1 MRVFASVYRRDEPL
15 DFNEDFLYKVYE
27 RRGGATDAGLESLIG
42 FSFRVSSVNM
52 IFAADVMS
60 HYGFVVPPDQ
70 RLGQTSSLSS
80 YLYVLARTSFMDY
93 FDRFFLPFHQ
103 QRNPAVTRQQMIDAL
118 SLKPIEGY
126 LRQTGKIGMMTNADD
141 IILSPAEVD
150 WLEAVFG
157 ARAKIWPTGGHCGNL
172 THKMVMAYIVDY
184 FKR

>member
-1 MRVFASVYRRDEPL
+1 MRVFASVYDRSEPL

-27 RRGGATDAGLESLIG
+27 RRGGATDVGLASLIG

-52 IFAADVMS
+52 VFTADVMS
-60 HYGFVVPPDQ
+60 HYGFVVPPDTQ
-70 RLGQTSSLSS
+70 LGQTSDLDR
-80 YLYVLARTSFMDY
+80 YLYVLARTSFEDY
-93 FDRFFLPFHQ
+93 FDKFFLPFFQ
-103 QRNPAVTRQQMIDAL
+103 QRDPSVTREQMIEAL

-126 LRQTGKIGMMTNADD
+126 LRQTDKIAMMTNADD

-172 THKMVMAYIVDY
+172 THRMVMAYIVDY